1 MEGSV
6 KLKLGINEYISNED
20 YHANRE
26 YISSSGL
33 KKILVDPR
41 GFYKEYVLNEGEQK
55 TSSAFDF
62 GSYLHCAI
70 LEPHLLDEEFAV
82 YDGAM
87 KRGKKF
93 EQFAEENEGKTI
105 ITTSQEQQAKRLINN
120 FYNTRVIIGPQGHDK
135 EVDVSSFFTKGFAEQ
150 TVTTEIKGI
159 KVKVRA
165 DYRKEFDDF
174 GSINDLKTTGENID
188 TIKSAERVCSIYDY
202 DLSAALYVDVFTM
215 VTGKPHDWYFT
226 FLSKKNGEVRVYK
239 ASDQMLEAGRKKYME
254 AIDLLVKAK
263 ETGIYYENRIEE
275 LRSIEK

>member
-20 YHANRE
+20 YHADRE

-41 GFYKEYVLNEGEQK
+41 GFYKEYVLNEGSQLS
-55 TSSAFDF
+55 SSALDF

-120 FYNTRVIIGPQGHDK
+120 FNEATVVIGKQGHDK
-135 EVDVSSFFTKGFAEQ
+135 EVQISSFYSGGFAEQ
-150 TVTTEIKGI
+150 TFCHEINGI
-159 KVKVRA
+159 KVKVRT
-165 DYRKEFDDF
+165 DYRKEFEDF
-174 GSINDLKTTGENID
+174 GSINDLKTTGDIAD
-188 TIKSAERVCSIYDY
+188 TARDASRICDAWGYDV
-202 DLSAALYVDVFTM
+202 SAALYVDVVSA
-215 VTGKPHDWYFT
+215 VTDKPHDFYFT
-226 FLSKKNGEVRVYK
+226 FLSKKNGEVRIFK
-239 ASDQMLEAGRKKYME
+239 ASEAMLERGRKKYLE
-254 AIDLLVKAK
+254 AIELLKKARDNR
-263 ETGIYYENRIEE
+263 IYYVNEIKE
-275 LRSIEK
+275 ID